1 MFRRRKRKHSAGNGT
16 HPEPPPLVPN
26 SATPS
31 PFSVDVHREN
41 KTPPVLSDAFKGA
54 IEKAADWSRTGL
66 ASEGKIRPMVF
77 FVHAD
82 ATMKAVSISFK
93 DELHKELLKTRI
105 REKALAESAIAV
117 IILNEMDNEGHKVV
131 LSGVSPGMKASAYVD
146 YGLDNG
152 SKTITSWKIT
162 WMNQAVQN
170 IFLDGIFAEA
180 S

>member
-1 MFRRRKRKHSAGNGT
+1 MFRRRKRKNSTGNGT